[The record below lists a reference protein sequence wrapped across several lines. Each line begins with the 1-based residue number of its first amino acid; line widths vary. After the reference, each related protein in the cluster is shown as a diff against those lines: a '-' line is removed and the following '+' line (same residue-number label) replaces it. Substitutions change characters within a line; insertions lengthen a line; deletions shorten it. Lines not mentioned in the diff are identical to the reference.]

1 MALGRKVEATLYM
14 VAIMGVIWSVVMGL
28 GLFRLVGPSYLS
40 INSNDEAFIYDLA
53 NEARSLGDCVEIIPI
68 DRPPGPDGRAW
79 LWLHSC

>member
-1 MALGRKVEATLYM
+1 MVLARKVEATLFM

-40 INSNDEAFIYDLA
+40 INAIDHAFIYDLA
-53 NEARSLGDCVEIIPI
+53 NEARANGDCVVLEATGKV
-68 DRPPGPDGRAW
+68 DSATGKRW